1 VKCENTKEDI
11 MEILRQKCTKESYKR
26 LESLKNPELL
36 KFIAKYAEVC
46 NPDSIY
52 VFNDGKADEEYAKKM
67 SIEKGEEESL
77 NIKGH
82 TIHHDGMMDQGRDP
96 KNTKFLFAPGTAP
109 EGLNGMDKQDG
120 LKEIHEKLKDIMK
133 GRQMLVCFY
142 SLGPVDSA
150 FYIPSVQLTDSYY
163 VIHSENILYRK
174 AFEAFKKAKPATFF
188 KVVHA
193 TGEVDENYNSK
204 NIADRRVYI
213 DLESETVYS
222 CNTQYAGQSVGFKKL
237 ALRLAIQKA
246 SKEGWLAEHMFVM
259 GVKGPK
265 GRISYFSGAYP
276 SMCGKTSTA
285 MVEGESIVG
294 DDLAYLRN
302 IKGKVHAV
310 NVEKGIFGIIQD
322 ISYASDPLI
331 WNVLNTPGD
340 VIVSN
345 VLNADGTPYWIGDKR
360 ETPEK
365 GINYSGEWV
374 KGKIDHTGKEV
385 DFAHKNARY
394 SISLEKLKNCDKNSH
409 NKNGVELK
417 GIIYGGRDS
426 NTSVPVCQSF
436 SWEHG
441 VITMGASL
449 ESETTAATIGQEGKR
464 VFNIMSNLEFLSI
477 SMAKY
482 LECYLEFPKKLQVVP
497 PIFGANYFLRGKDGK
512 WLNGVKDKRVWLKW
526 MELKANGDVDGIKTP
541 IGYIPRYD
549 ILKKLFMEL
558 LKKDYTFAEYNE
570 QFMIRVNENI
580 AKIDRIIEI
589 YRGVKGT
596 PEMVFEELESQKK
609 RIQEL
614 KAAKGDYV
622 TPDQF

>member
-1 VKCENTKEDI
+1 
-11 MEILRQKCTKESYKR
+11 MEILRKKCSKESYKR
-26 LESLKNPELL
+26 LEALKNPALME
-36 KFIAKYAEVC
+36 FVAKYAEVMD
-46 NPDSIY
+46 PDSVY
-52 VFNDGKADEEYAKKM
+52 VFNDGKADEEFAKKM
-67 SIEKGEEESL
+67 AVEKGEEEPL

-82 TIHHDGMMDQGRDP
+82 TIHHDGIHDQGRDP
-96 KNTKFLFAPGTAP
+96 KNTKFLFSPGIAP
-109 EGLNGMDKQDG
+109 EGLNGMDRNEG
-120 LKEIHEKLKDIMK
+120 LKEIHEKLKGIMK

-142 SLGPVDSA
+142 SLGPVASP
-150 FYIPSVQLTDSYY
+150 FYIPSVQLTDSFY

-174 AFEAFKKAKPATFF
+174 AYEAFKKVKPSSFF

-193 TGEVDENYNSK
+193 TGEVDEQMNSK
-204 NIADRRVYI
+204 NIEDRRVYI
-213 DLESETVYS
+213 DLETETVFS

-246 SKEGWLAEHMFVM
+246 SREGWLAEHMFVM

-322 ISYASDPLI
+322 ISSESDPLI
-331 WNVLNTPGD
+331 WNVLNSPGD

-345 VLNADGTPYWIGDKR
+345 VLNADGTPYWLGDKR

-365 GINYSGEWV
+365 GKNYSGTWE
-374 KGKIDHTGKEV
+374 KGKTDHTGQEIN
-385 DFAHKNARY
+385 FAHKNARY
-394 SISLEKLKNCDKNSH
+394 SISLEKLKNCDKNLH
-409 NKNGVELK
+409 KKEGVELK

-436 SWEHG
+436 GWEHG

-482 LECYLEFPKKLQVVP
+482 LECYLAFPKTLKTVP
-497 PIFGANYFLRGKDGK
+497 PIFGANYFLRGKDAK
-512 WLNGVKDKRVWLKW
+512 WLNGVKDKKVWLKW
-526 MELKANGDVDGIKTP
+526 MELKANGDVDGIQSP
-541 IGYIPRYD
+541 VGILPRYD
-549 ILKKLFMEL
+549 IIKKLFKEL
-558 LKKDYTFAEYNE
+558 LNKEYTLENYNE
-570 QFMIRVNENI
+570 QFMIRVQENI
-580 AKIDRIIEI
+580 AKMDRIIAV
-589 YRGVKGT
+589 YKGVKGT
-596 PEMVFEELESQKK
+596 PARVFEELEAQKK
-609 RIQEL
+609 RLMEL

-622 TPDQF
+622 TPDKL